1 MKVKLLE
8 NMNLEELTDVYLCN
22 KYGKDPVKCLDCQDH
37 ESCPAG
43 KRAIELLNEMTGGD
57 QNIPK
62 WKKGVNANRNR
73 ARKKA
78 EELSRMEDPVK
89 YLVEVEGSTPHCAKE
104 RLRKYRENYPDL
116 FPNAPVNT
124 RSRSVNKRSSPIRPN
139 KKDAERKADYEKA
152 ITYDKPAN
160 YYVEKYGL
168 SYDAA
173 WHRWKGAEQKFGT
186 ITEENNKEETVMDEI
201 SLEEFLKNHETEK
214 TDEIEDPFDTDL
226 YIPDYTKPEPE
237 EHAGA
242 IMVENPN
249 DPLKAKYEKLI
260 HEREELLTKIKRYD
274 NALIA
279 FETVMDIMAEQV
291 NRDAGDF

>member
-8 NMNLEELTDVYLCN
+8 NMTLEELTDVYLCN

-43 KRAIELLNEMTGGD
+43 KRAIELLNEITGGD
-57 QNIPK
+57 QKESK
-62 WKKGVNANRNR
+62 WKKAMD
-73 ARKKA
+73 ARKIKVRKVA
-78 EELSRMEDPVK
+78 EELSKMEDPIK
-89 YLVEVEGSTPHCAKE
+89 YLIEVEGKTAHCARE
-104 RLRKYRENYPDL
+104 RMRKYREKYPDL

-152 ITYDKPAN
+152 ITYEKPAN

-173 WHRWKGAEQKFGT
+173 WHRWKDAEKKFK
-186 ITEENNKEETVMDEI
+186 IVTEENNEEEKPMDEI
-201 SLEEFLKNHETEK
+201 SLEEFLKNHEV
-214 TDEIEDPFDTDL
+214 DEPAEEPELVMTANPFDTEAEPQ
-226 YIPDYTKPEPE
+226 INKEPE
-237 EHAGA
+237 EPA
-242 IMVENPN
+242 MVMTENPE

-260 HEREELLTKIKRYD
+260 HERDELRKKLFWYD
-274 NALIA
+274 DVIRS
-279 FETVMDIMAEQV
+279 FETVMDIMK
-291 NRDAGDF
+291 N